1 MDWGLPLRKAVSPW
15 GTCVPTLFREG
26 RRTAAGA
33 ASPRPPA
40 LDLRQD
46 LVDHTVVGHH
56 LAQGG
61 VEALEQLSDLFAL
74 ASQERYAHAL
84 AHGCENRAPDRWDL
98 ADSDLTACLIQE
110 RLHVL
115 EGYA

>member
-1 MDWGLPLRKAVSPW
+1 MDLGLPLRKAVSSW
-15 GTCVPTLFREG
+15 GSCVPTLFSGGATPLR
-26 RRTAAGA
+26 A

-84 AHGCENRAPDRWDL
+84 ANSREHRAPDRWDL

-115 EGYA
+115 EWHT